1 MQQRGLVERARQG
14 DHDAFAVLVHERIG
28 RLYGIAGL
36 LLGDRPAAE
45 DAVQEAL
52 LRAWRDLPTL
62 RDADRFE
69 AWLRRL
75 LVNACHDADRQ
86 RRRRHETPLASDSQ
100 PAATDPF
107 ASVAQRDEMERAFR
121 WLSSEDRAVVVV
133 RYYLELSTAEA
144 AATLGMREGTLKS
157 KLHRALKALAAAL
170 AAEARTTDIAQ
181 KGRTA

>member
-1 MQQRGLVERARQG
+1 
-14 DHDAFAVLVHERIG
+14 
-28 RLYGIAGL
+28 

-52 LRAWRDLPTL
+52 LSAWRDLPAL

-133 RYYLELSTAEA
+133 R
-144 AATLGMREGTLKS
+144 
-157 KLHRALKALAAAL
+157 
-170 AAEARTTDIAQ
+170 
-181 KGRTA
+181 